1 VSFLPSKPL
10 TFAGLHNRLIDLLVF
25 QKQFQNDSKGDV
37 QDNCAQLGSDFQKT
51 SENLILSGIF

>member
-1 VSFLPSKPL
+1 MFV
-10 TFAGLHNRLIDLLVF
+10 GLHNRLIDLLVV
-25 QKQFQNDSKGDV
+25 QQQFQNYSKGDI